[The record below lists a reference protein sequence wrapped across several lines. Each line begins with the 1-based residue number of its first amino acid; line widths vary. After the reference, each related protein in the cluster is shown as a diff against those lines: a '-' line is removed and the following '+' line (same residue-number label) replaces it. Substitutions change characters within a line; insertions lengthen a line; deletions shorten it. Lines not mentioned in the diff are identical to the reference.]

1 MHDFLILSL
10 VFTISISMSLIIVHT
25 SCYLGGAYDA

>member
-10 VFTISISMSLIIVHT
+10 VFTISMSMSLIVIHA
-25 SCYLGGAYDA
+25 SCYLGGAHDA